1 MGRMRTTWIRK
12 AAALITGGVIAFAM
26 AAVLGGCTSEEDA
39 LPEENV
45 KYEIALVTDDS
56 LVMDGGHSETAWNAI
71 TEFGGTHGISHKYYK
86 ATEQTDAAFE
96 DAIKTAINKGAK
108 VVIVDN
114 NKMAKAV
121 FEMQETYPEIDFVI
135 MDQNP
140 YDPDN
145 GNILIAKNT
154 ASIAF
159 DSGQAG
165 YLAGYAAV
173 IDGSTQL
180 GFIGENKSDEVKD
193 FGYGYV
199 MGAERA
205 SGEVGEE
212 ATMVYKYC
220 EDPSDRDAIY
230 KTANEM
236 YENGVQVIFAAG
248 NEIQEPVIEAAE
260 AQDGKVIGSFTD
272 QSKKSDKVITSAEY
286 GIADA
291 LKGILGQYVDEK
303 FPGGE
308 VVQFDARN
316 EGIGLELK
324 NNKLSNL
331 TQKQYDDIYEAL
343 AKGEIKVNTENI
355 KSVKDIITVNLTVK

>member
-1 MGRMRTTWIRK
+1 M
-12 AAALITGGVIAFAM
+12 ITGGVVAFAL
-26 AAVLGGCTSEEDA
+26 AAALGGCASEEEA

-86 ATEQTDAAFE
+86 ATEQTDAAFK
-96 DAIKTAINKGAK
+96 DAIKSAINKGAK

-114 NKMAKAV
+114 SKMANAV
-121 FEMQETYPEIDFVI
+121 FEMQEVYPEIDFI
-135 MDQNP
+135 LMDPDP

-180 GFIGENKSDEVKD
+180 GFIGENKTDEIKS

-205 SGEVGEE
+205 SGEVGEA
-212 ATMVYKYC
+212 ATMEYKYC
-220 EDPSDRDAIY
+220 EDPSDRDAVY
-230 KTANEM
+230 KTAKAM
-236 YENGVQVIFAAG
+236 YEGGAQVIFAAG
-248 NEIQEPVIEAAE
+248 SGIQEAVIEAAE
-260 AQDGKVIGSFTD
+260 AQDGKVIGSGTD

-286 GIADA
+286 GIAGA
-291 LKGILGQYVDEK
+291 LKGILGQYVDET

-308 VVQFDARN
+308 VVRFDARN

-331 TQKQYDDIYEAL
+331 TQKQYDEIYKAL
-343 AKGEIKVNTENI
+343 AEGEIVINTEN
-355 KSVKDIITVNLTVK
+355 KESVKDIITVNLTVN

>member
-1 MGRMRTTWIRK
+1 MRRAWIKR
-12 AAALITGGVIAFAM
+12 AAALITGGVIAFACG
-26 AAVLGGCTSEEDA
+26 ALLSGCASEEEA

-86 ATEQTDAAFE
+86 ATEQTDAAFI

-114 NKMAKAV
+114 NKMANAV
-121 FEMQETYPEIDFVI
+121 FKMQKEYPEIDFI
-135 MDQNP
+135 LMDPDP

-145 GNILIAKNT
+145 GDILIQKNT
-154 ASIAF
+154 AAVAF

-173 IDGSTQL
+173 IDGSEQL
-180 GFIGENKSDEVKD
+180 GFIGEAKTDEINA

-205 SGEVGEE
+205 AGETGTPV
-212 ATMVYKYC
+212 TMVYKYC
-220 EDPSDRDAIY
+220 EKPSDGDAVY
-230 KTANEM
+230 NTAKAM
-236 YENGVQVIFAAG
+236 YADGAEVIFAAG
-248 NEIQEPVIEAAE
+248 SSIQEPIIEAAE
-260 AQDGKVIGSFTD
+260 AQDGKVIGSCTD
-272 QSKKSDKVITSAEY
+272 QSGKSDKVITSAVY
-286 GIADA
+286 GITEA
-291 LKGILGQYVDEK
+291 LKGILGQYVDGD

-308 VVQFDARN
+308 IVKFDAGN
-316 EGIGLELK
+316 NGIGLELK
-324 NNKLSNL
+324 NNRLENL
-331 TQKQYDDIYEAL
+331 TQKQYDEVYEAL
-343 AKGEIKVNTENI
+343 AKGDIKIDTENI
-355 KSVKDIITVNLTVK
+355 KSVQDIITVNLTVQ

>member
-1 MGRMRTTWIRK
+1 MFRMKKSIMQRIVVLIAGC
-12 AAALITGGVIAFAM
+12 AAAFAM
-26 AAVLGGCTSEEDA
+26 TAVLGGCASEEDA

-86 ATEQTDAAFE
+86 ATEQTDAAFK

-114 NKMAKAV
+114 SNMAEAV
-121 FEMQETYPEIDFVI
+121 FEMQEVYPEIDFI
-135 MDQNP
+135 LMDP
-140 YDPDN
+140 DPFDPDN
-145 GNILIAKNT
+145 GNILISKNT
-154 ASIAF
+154 AAVAF

-173 IDGSTQL
+173 VDGSTKL
-180 GFIGENKSDEVKD
+180 GFIGQDTSEEIRA
-193 FGYGYV
+193 FGYGYI

-212 ATMVYKYC
+212 TTMNYRYC
-220 EDPSDRDAIY
+220 KDPSDRDAVY
-230 KTANEM
+230 KAAQEM
-236 YENGVQVIFAAG
+236 YESGVEVVFAGG
-248 NEIQEPVIEAAE
+248 NDIQEAVIEAAE
-260 AQDGKVIGSFTD
+260 AADGKVIGSITD
-272 QSKKSDKVITSAEY
+272 QSGKSDKVITSAVY
-286 GIADA
+286 GIREA
-291 LKGILGQYVDEK
+291 LKGLLEQYVDES
-303 FPGGE
+303 FPGGD
-308 VVQFDARN
+308 VSRFDAHN

-331 TQKQYDDIYEAL
+331 TQKQYDEIYEAL
-343 AKGEIKVNTENI
+343 ASGDIKVNTENI
-355 KSVKDIITVNLTVK
+355 NSVKDIITVNLTVN